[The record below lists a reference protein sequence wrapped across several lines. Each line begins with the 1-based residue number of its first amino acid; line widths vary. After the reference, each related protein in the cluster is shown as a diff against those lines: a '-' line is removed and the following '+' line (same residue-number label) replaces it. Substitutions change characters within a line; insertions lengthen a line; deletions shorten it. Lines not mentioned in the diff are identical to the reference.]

1 MTSGAAPRGLRGR
14 RAECAVL
21 DRVVADVGSGRG
33 RALVMHGEAGVGKSA
48 LLQYAGSRASGCR
61 VARAAGA
68 ESEMELPYAG
78 LHQLCAPML
87 DVRDRLPEPQRE
99 ALAVAFGD
107 AAGPAPDKFLVGV
120 AVLSLLAAV
129 SEDQPLLCLID
140 DAQWLDSTSAQT
152 LAFAARRLLAERA
165 GVVFAIREAAAGP
178 PWRGL
183 PGLPVGG
190 LPDEDARAL
199 LDSAVP
205 GRLDE
210 QVRDRIVAETRGN
223 PLALLELPR
232 GLTAAELAGG
242 FGRPDARPLATKIER
257 NFAQRVRAL
266 PAPAQTVLLTAAAEP
281 LGDAGLLRR
290 ATRLLGL
297 PTSAGT
303 PAEAAGLIEL
313 GSRVRFRHP
322 LVRTAVY
329 RAASPAERRDVHQAL
344 ARATDAGAD
353 PDRRAWHRAN
363 AADEPDEAVAAELVG
378 SAERA
383 QRRGGVAA
391 AADFLRRATE
401 LTPDPATR
409 ATRALAAAEAEM
421 RCGAFEIALK
431 LLLTADEAADQ
442 GESSERHQATVG
454 LMRAQ
459 IAFAS
464 GHDRAAPRLLLEAA
478 RRFEPLDAALAR
490 DTYRDAMG
498 AASLAADFAESAGI
512 TEIAR
517 AIRAAPRPARPRP
530 GDDLLDSLAV
540 ARTDGYATAA
550 PLVLSALQ
558 AFRDANTT
566 GDKSDKSATGARDEA
581 AGAVGGGGDRS
592 GKLPVG
598 ARDETVGAAGGVGD
612 KSDKSAVGARDEAAG
627 AAGGVS
633 DESGKP
639 AIATRDGADR
649 AATGA
654 GDEAGGAA
662 AGAPYV
668 AGRAA
673 AGAPCVAG
681 RAAAGAPH
689 EGGGAGDQAGRTVE
703 GAREQAGGADDQG
716 WLWLAGL
723 AAADVWDDE
732 TWSVVTA
739 RHVRVARAVGDL
751 SALPLTL
758 SSLAC
763 VEIFAGDF
771 ASAVSRV
778 AEIQAIGE
786 ATGVALGPYGAL
798 TVAAWRGDA
807 AGAEQLIEAGMA
819 DVVARGEASGILLIH
834 WARSVLFNGLARY
847 QEAIVEARAAA
858 THPIHSALVYWA
870 LSELVEAA
878 VRSGD
883 REAAVEAYD
892 RLATTARASGTDWA
906 LGVLTRA
913 GALLADGGGDADA
926 LYRQAIERLGRTR
939 IRIELARAHLLYGEW
954 LRRENRRRAARGQLR
969 IAYDML
975 TAAGAGAFAERARH
989 ELAAAGGPVTEVS
1002 ARASDALTVQE
1013 AHIARL
1019 AGRGLTNPEI
1029 GAQLFLSPHTVE
1041 WHLRKVFT
1049 KLGIT
1054 SRRQL
1059 RRSES

>member
-21 DRVVADVGSGRG
+21 DRVVADVGSGHG
-33 RALVMHGEAGVGKSA
+33 RALVIHGEAGVGKSA
-48 LLQYAGSRASGCR
+48 LLQYVGSRAEGCR

-68 ESEMELPYAG
+68 ESEMELPFAG

-87 DVRDRLPEPQRE
+87 DASDRLPEPQRD
-99 ALAVAFGD
+99 ALAVAFGH
-107 AAGPAPDKFLVGV
+107 AAGPPPDRFLVGV

-129 SEDQPLLCLID
+129 SDDQPLLCLID

-152 LAFAARRLLAERA
+152 LTFAARRLLAERA

-183 PGLPVGG
+183 PDLPVGG

-199 LDSAVP
+199 LDSAVL
-205 GRLDE
+205 GRLDVR
-210 QVRDRIVAETRGN
+210 VRDRIVAETRGN

-281 LGDAGLLRR
+281 LGDAALLRR
-290 ATRLLGL
+290 ATRLLNL
-297 PTSAGT
+297 PATAGA

-329 RAASPAERRDVHQAL
+329 RAASPSERRDVHQAL
-344 ARATDAGAD
+344 ARATDATAD

-363 AADEPDEAVAAELVG
+363 AADEPDEPVAAELAG
-378 SAERA
+378 SAARA
-383 QRRGGVAA
+383 QRRGGIAA
-391 AADFLRRATE
+391 AAEFLRRSTE
-401 LTPDPATR
+401 LTPDPAVR
-409 ATRALAAAEAEM
+409 ASRALAAAEAEM
-421 RCGAFEIALK
+421 RCGAFETALK
-431 LLLTADEAADQ
+431 LLVTADEAADEATSGTAGRVA
-442 GESSERHQATVG
+442 GEGLNPGLHRATVA

-464 GHDRAAPRLLLEAA
+464 GHDMAAPRLLLDAA

-498 AASLAADFAESAGI
+498 AAVLAADFAGGSGVAAV
-512 TEIAR
+512 AR
-517 AIRAAPRPARPRP
+517 AIRASPRPARHRP

-540 ARTDGYATAA
+540 ARTDGYLTAA
-550 PLVLSALQ
+550 PLVLRALT
-558 AFRDANTT
+558 AFRDGPA
-566 GDKSDKSATGARDEA
+566 GDAVPGEAGAGPGTEGGVVGAGQGTEDGVVGAEPGTEGGVVGAEQGAEGGVVGAEGRAARDEV
-581 AGAVGGGGDRS
+581 GAEQGVVRGERGGG
-592 GKLPVG
+592 
-598 ARDETVGAAGGVGD
+598 ET
-612 KSDKSAVGARDEAAG
+612 E
-627 AAGGVS
+627 
-633 DESGKP
+633 
-639 AIATRDGADR
+639 
-649 AATGA
+649 GA
-654 GDEAGGAA
+654 G
-662 AGAPYV
+662 
-668 AGRAA
+668 
-673 AGAPCVAG
+673 
-681 RAAAGAPH
+681 
-689 EGGGAGDQAGRTVE
+689 
-703 GAREQAGGADDQG
+703 DQG
-716 WLWLAGL
+716 WLWLAGMT
-723 AAADVWDDE
+723 AADLWDDE
-732 TWSVVTA
+732 TWAAVTR

-758 SSLAC
+758 SSLAV
-763 VEIFAGDF
+763 VELFAGEH
-771 ASAVSRV
+771 AAAASRV

-786 ATGVALGPYGAL
+786 ATGVALAPYGAL
-798 TVAAWRGDA
+798 TLAAWRGDEA
-807 AGAEQLIEAGMA
+807 VAVPLIEAA
-819 DVVARGEASGILLIH
+819 LSDAAARGEAAGILALN
-834 WARSVLFNGLARY
+834 WARAVLLNGLARY
-847 QEAIVEARAAA
+847 QEAIPAARAAA
-858 THPIHSALVYWA
+858 AHPIHSAIVYWA
-870 LSELVEAA
+870 LAELVEAA

-883 REAAVEAYD
+883 PATAAEAYD
-892 RLATTARASGTDWA
+892 RLALTARASGTDWA
-906 LGVLTRA
+906 LGSLARA
-913 GALLADGGGDADA
+913 GALLAGGGEADA
-926 LYRQAIERLGRTR
+926 LYRRAIEHLGRTR
-939 IRIELARAHLLYGEW
+939 IRTETARAHLLYGEW
-954 LRRENRRRAARGQLR
+954 LRRENRRRAARGHLR
-969 IAYDML
+969 TAYDML

-989 ELAAAGGPVTEVS
+989 ELAAAGGPVTEVA
-1002 ARASDALTVQE
+1002 ARASDALTAQE

-1059 RRSES
+1059 RRTDAG